1 MNVLIIPLSLFILII
16 LTTLTIYFVEKLM
29 HVAIFFTVFNI
40 LIGIFYIFLG
50 YTLLGIFQ
58 ITLYSVS
65 MATLFFY
72 IICLIGGED
81 NKEE

>member
-1 MNVLIIPLSLFILII
+1 MNGVIISLALFILVI
-16 LTTLTIYFVEKLM
+16 LITLTIYFVKKLM
-29 HVAIFFTVFNI
+29 HAAIFFTVFNI

-58 ITLYSVS
+58 IALYSVS
-65 MATLFFY
+65 MAALFFY

>member
-1 MNVLIIPLSLFILII
+1 MNVLIIPLLLFILVI
-16 LTTLTIYFVEKLM
+16 LITLTINFVKKLM
-29 HVAIFFTVFNI
+29 YVTIFFTVFNI
-40 LIGIFYIFLG
+40 LIGIFYISLG

-72 IICLIGGED
+72 IVCLIGGED

>member
-1 MNVLIIPLSLFILII
+1 MYAV
-16 LTTLTIYFVEKLM
+16 
-29 HVAIFFTVFNI
+29 IFFTVFNI
-40 LIGIFYIFLG
+40 LIGVFYIFLG

-72 IICLIGGED
+72 IVCLIGGEND
-81 NKEE
+81 KEE

>member
-40 LIGIFYIFLG
+40 LIGIFYISLG

-58 ITLYSVS
+58 ITVYSVS

-72 IICLIGGED
+72 IVCLIGGED

>member
-1 MNVLIIPLSLFILII
+1 MYAV
-16 LTTLTIYFVEKLM
+16 
-29 HVAIFFTVFNI
+29 IFFTVFNI
-40 LIGIFYIFLG
+40 LIGIFYISLG

-72 IICLIGGED
+72 IVCLIGGEND
-81 NKEE
+81 KEE

>member
-1 MNVLIIPLSLFILII
+1 MNVLIIPLLLFILVI
-16 LTTLTIYFVEKLM
+16 LITLTINFVKKLM
-29 HVAIFFTVFNI
+29 YVAIFFTVFNI
-40 LIGIFYIFLG
+40 LIGIFYISLG

-72 IICLIGGED
+72 IVCLIGGED